1 MITQT
6 FFKMR
11 GLYIHIPF
19 CLSKC
24 PYCDFVSGIEPEPS
38 LVDSYIRTLR
48 KELSLYKDAEISTIY
63 IGGGTPSLL
72 KAKHLDMLFN
82 KINTVFVVDK
92 TAEITIE
99 ANPGD
104 INKTIAAAW
113 KTLGINRIS
122 LGLQSMDD
130 KILRFLGRRNTV
142 SDNIRAFGI
151 LQETGFDNISAD
163 FILSVRGADL
173 DTELQALLA
182 LNPSH
187 ISAYNL
193 TIEEGTLLYEL
204 ERRRDYIPLTDEEYI
219 ANYARCS
226 EILNQA
232 GFIRY
237 EISNF
242 AREKKFYSRHNL
254 NYWNYDDYIGAGL
267 SASGFISIPDYDPV
281 RYTNFSDFKSYARK
295 IRNTEFP
302 YKFSEKILPYVAGR
316 EFVMLGLRK
325 TDGFSL
331 DEFKQRFGVSLFDL
345 INRKDFDKMSEFIA
359 EDNGYILLTPDG
371 INIADS
377 IIISIWELME

>member
-1 MITQT
+1 
-6 FFKMR
+6 MR